1 MIAGTFI
8 RRPILASVCSLVI
21 ILAGAIAIPTLPIA
35 QFPELAPPQVSV
47 IAFYNGAN
55 AETVETA
62 VTTPLEQAI
71 NGVEGMQYITSTSG
85 NDGTCNITVTFDINR
100 NLDVAA
106 VDVQNRISQA
116 EGRLPNEVKQVGIS
130 VTKVSTNFVL
140 AGAAFSEKGEYDTLF
155 LSNYIDRFVVDE
167 LKRVPGVGNVIVF
180 GIGRYAMRLWVD
192 PDKLAG
198 RNITA
203 DDVVDALREQNVQ
216 VAAGAVGADPA
227 PKGLTYQISVRAAG
241 RLNDPAQFDDII
253 LKRSPDG
260 ALVRVRDVG
269 RTELGAESY
278 TTASRFNGRD
288 AIGFG
293 VLQLP
298 TANSLQVYRDVTAEI
313 DRLSRRFPPGMKVQV
328 AFDTTSVV
336 SESIREVITTL
347 VEAIGL
353 VVLVMFLFLQNWR
366 TTLIPAITIPVSL
379 IGTFAF
385 VKLFGFSINTLTLFG
400 ITLATGLVVDDA
412 IVVIENI
419 ERHIHLRAAA
429 RKEREV
435 SRERST
441 MEREAPAGRNIVE
454 REASAERIVVSK
466 SEAAD
471 AAAEAM
477 GEVTSAVIA
486 TALVLAAVF
495 VPVAFFPG
503 TTGRLYQQFALT
515 IAVSM
520 AISAFNAL
528 TLTPALSALLL
539 GHAGKPQGAFFR
551 AVNRVIDGGTAM
563 MVSALGGLIRA
574 RVVVTV
580 VFLALLGATS
590 WVYRSVPSGFV
601 PDEDQGYVMV
611 LIQGP
616 PGASLDY
623 TMNIVRQ
630 TEQILMSMPD
640 TKQMFAAGGFGFTG
654 TAPNQGILFAQLKD
668 FKERKGAA
676 HSAKVLVPQLFGAF
690 SRITG
695 ALVIPFLPPSIQGLG
710 QFGGFTYELLD
721 QSGGPITN
729 LEAAAQ
735 QVIAQGNQT
744 PGLTALFTQFTANDP
759 QIVVNIDREQAK
771 SLGLSLGDITNTM
784 QILLGSSYVNDFDFN
799 NRSYRVYVQADQQFR
814 SNPGDIEKYYVRTT
828 AGRMTPL
835 SNLVAVSESTAPKS
849 ITHFNLFRSATIN
862 GSAAPGYS
870 SGQAL
875 QTMAT
880 LSDRVLPQGFSYAWS
895 GVSLEEIKAGTQS
908 AMIFGLG
915 LLLVYLTLAGQY
927 ESITLPFIILLSV
940 PIAIMGALLAQW
952 GRGLINDVYCQIGLV
967 MLIGLSAKNGILVVE
982 FAEQLRARGLSIAE
996 AAVEAARIR
1005 LRPILMTSLAF
1016 ILGVMPLVVASGAG
1030 QEARHSVGT
1039 AVAGGMIAST
1049 FLNLAF
1055 IPVLYVV
1062 VKSLGRRRAE

>member
-1 MIAGTFI
+1 MIADTFI

-35 QFPELAPPQVSV
+35 QFPELAPPSVQVS
-47 IAFYNGAN
+47 AFYNGAN

-62 VTTPLEQAI
+62 VTNPLEQAI
-71 NGVEGMQYITSTSG
+71 NGIEGMQYMTSTSG
-85 NDGTCNITVTFDINR
+85 NDGTSSITVTFDLTR
-100 NLDVAA
+100 DLDVAA

-130 VTKVSTNFVL
+130 VTRVSTNFVL
-140 AGAAFSEKGEYDTLF
+140 AAAAYAENGQYDPLF
-155 LSNYIDRFVVDE
+155 ISNYLDRFVVDE
-167 LKRVPGVGNVIVF
+167 VKRVPGVGNVLVF
-180 GIGRYAMRLWVD
+180 GVGRYAMRLWLD

-203 DDVVDALREQNVQ
+203 DEVVQALREQNVQ
-216 VAAGAVGADPA
+216 VAAGAVGAEPA
-227 PKGLTYQISVRAAG
+227 ARGQTYQISVRAAG
-241 RLNDPAQFDDII
+241 RLTDPAQFDDVI
-253 LKRSPDG
+253 LKRSAG
-260 ALVRVRDVG
+260 GGLVRVKDIG
-269 RTELGAESY
+269 WSELGSESY
-278 TTASRFNGRD
+278 TTAARYNGRD
-288 AIGFG
+288 AVAFG

-313 DRLSRRFPPGMKVQV
+313 SRLSARFPPGLKVEV

-336 SESIREVITTL
+336 SESIREVVTTL

-379 IGTFAF
+379 IGAFAF

-419 ERHIHLRAAA
+419 ERHIHEGGAH
-429 RKEREV
+429 RE
-435 SRERST
+435 SH
-441 MEREAPAGRNIVE
+441 EA
-454 REASAERIVVSK
+454 ASA
-466 SEAAD
+466 
-471 AAAEAM
+471 AM
-477 GEVTSAVIA
+477 TEVTSAVIA

-503 TTGRLYQQFALT
+503 ATGRLYQQFALT

-539 GHAGKPQGAFFR
+539 GRVEKPKGLFFR
-551 AVNRVIDGGTAM
+551 GVNRVIDGGT
-563 MVSALGGLIRA
+563 SALVSGLRGLIRA
-574 RVVVTV
+574 RALVVVAFV
-580 VFLALLGATS
+580 LLLGAT
-590 WVYRSVPSGFV
+590 WWTYRRVPTGFV
-601 PDEDQGYVMV
+601 PDEDQGYVLV

-623 TMNIVRQ
+623 TMDIVKRA
-630 TEQILMSMPD
+630 EQVMRETPE
-640 TKQMFAAGGFGFTG
+640 TVRMFAAGGFGFSG
-654 TAPNQGILFAQLKD
+654 TAPNQGVLFAQLKD
-668 FKERKGAA
+668 FAERRGAEHTA
-676 HSAKVLVPQLFGAF
+676 AAVVGKLFGAF

-695 ALVIPFLPPSIQGLG
+695 AMVIPFLPPSIQGLS

-721 QSGGPITN
+721 QSGGPIQN
-729 LEAAAQ
+729 LEATAQ
-735 QVIAQGNQT
+735 QVIAQGNRT
-744 PGLTALFTQFTANDP
+744 PGLAALFTQFTANDP
-759 QIVVNIDREQAK
+759 QLVVDIDREQAK
-771 SLGLSLGDITNTM
+771 SLGMSLGDVTNTM
-784 QILLGSSYVNDFDFN
+784 QILLGSTYVNDFDFN
-799 NRSYRVYVQADQQFR
+799 GRSYRVYVQADRQFR
-814 SNPGDIEKYYVRTT
+814 SNPGDIEKYAVRT
-828 AGRMTPL
+828 AGGRMAPL
-835 SNLVAVSESTAPKS
+835 SNVVAVKEATAPKS
-849 ITHFNLFRSATIN
+849 ITHYNMFRSAEIN
-862 GSAAPGYS
+862 GTAAPGFS

-875 QTMAT
+875 ATMDA
-880 LSDRVLPQGFSYAWS
+880 LSRRALPQGFSYAWS
-895 GVSLEEIKAGTQS
+895 GVSLEEIRAGSQS
-908 AMIFGLG
+908 AAIFGLG

-927 ESITLPFIILLSV
+927 ESLTLPFIILLSV
-940 PIAIMGALLAQW
+940 PLAILGALAAQW
-952 GRGLINDVYCQIGLV
+952 GRGLIDDVYCQIGLV

-982 FAEQLRARGLSIAE
+982 FAEQLRARGMSIAE

-1016 ILGVMPLVVASGAG
+1016 ILGVMPLVFASGAG
-1030 QEARHSVGT
+1030 REARHSVGT

-1062 VKSLGRRRAE
+1062 VKSIGGRRRA